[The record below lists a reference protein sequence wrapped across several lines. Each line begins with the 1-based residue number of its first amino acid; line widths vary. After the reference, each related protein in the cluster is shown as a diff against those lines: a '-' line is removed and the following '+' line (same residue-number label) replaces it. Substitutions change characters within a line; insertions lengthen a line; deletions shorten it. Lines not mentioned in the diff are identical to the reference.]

1 VTARTPHDAGT
12 APIAAAAQGPV
23 AIVRRTPPRQPWVL
37 PPSGITAICV
47 AIGVVAA
54 AVAAAI
60 AVRQGAS
67 CFAHPISFV
76 VLLVLLTYTH
86 VRPTRLLHRHGS
98 VDSDHLDEALFVPMV
113 LALGPFEVTVAV
125 AIASFV
131 GNLAARRAAVKVLFN
146 VGQTVLACLAG
157 YAVARAGGASVDRPI
172 STQALLA
179 CCAGGIVFAAAS
191 STAVATIVRL
201 ASGHALLAGLWEQ
214 WRTRGIASLGAL
226 LLGLIAGVAVHDHT
240 VAAIPAVAL
249 GWTVERAYVAVV
261 IQRQGRLT
269 AEALRE
275 AVVGLRN
282 STDSDEIRSRLIA
295 AATAVLHAQTA
306 AFVDSATTAGSGVL
320 RAPVDAGTSL
330 EVASRIGGGAWLA
343 GERDALTTLA
353 SVGGEALQNARLLA
367 HLTAITDGQSEGVL
381 AVDAAGIVTFANPA
395 ARRMLA
401 HPAELIGRPAEEIF
415 AVERAYGRLDLV
427 ALAGSHSGARDD
439 DATLVV
445 GTDRRVPVAFTA
457 AGLPAPQRG
466 VVVVFHDIT
475 ERKALEDKLTHLAFH
490 DPLTDL
496 PNRRLFDDRLDH
508 ALALAQRHDT
518 VHALL
523 IIDLDRFK
531 LVNDSYGHPAGDR
544 LLAQVAGL
552 LRAALRP
559 EDTCARLGGDEF
571 AILIEDVKDAAQA
584 TTVAQRILDEL
595 AAGCVVNGHEVFVS
609 ASVGVAT
616 SDQAPTRDA
625 LLAAADAAGYAAK
638 AAGRGRYQLFSP
650 STAEDPRAEL
660 ELAASLRNAL
670 EHEEFELY
678 FQAQVDTSTG
688 ETVGAEALARWDCGG
703 EVLSPLKFIPL
714 AEETGLIVPLGS
726 WVLEEACRQG
736 QAWTA
741 AHPERRPLKIS
752 VNLSA
757 QQLNRPT
764 FVDEVADILRRTG
777 LDPAQLC
784 LEITETVIMSTAEP
798 TIALLREL
806 RMLGLQ
812 VAIDD
817 FGTGYSSLSYLKRL
831 PVDVVKIDRTFT
843 WGLGDNAIDSEIV
856 ASVIRLAA
864 ACGITAVAEGV
875 ETPRQRQALESLGCP
890 LIQGF
895 LIAEPLSVAD
905 FEALWAGTAVP
916 APRPAG
922 PRRTGAR
929 AAR

>member
-1 VTARTPHDAGT
+1 MIATQEPVTMARPAS
-12 APIAAAAQGPV
+12 P
-23 AIVRRTPPRQPWVL
+23 RRAWVL
-37 PPSGITAICV
+37 PSAGITAICV
-47 AIGVVAA
+47 AVGVVAA
-54 AVAAAI
+54 AVTVAL
-60 AVRQGAS
+60 AVQQGAN
-67 CFAHPISFV
+67 CFAHPVSFV

-86 VRPTRLLHRHGS
+86 VRPTRLVHRHGS

-113 LALGPFEVTVAV
+113 LALGPFEVALAVAV
-125 AIASFV
+125 ASFV
-131 GNLAARRAAVKVLFN
+131 GNLAARRAAVKIVFN

-157 YAVARAGGASVDRPI
+157 YGVARAGGASVDNPV
-172 STQALLA
+172 STQVLLA
-179 CCAGGIVFAAAS
+179 CCAGGIAFAAAS
-191 STAVATIVRL
+191 STAVAAIVRL
-201 ASGHALLAGLWEQ
+201 AAGHPLFAGLWEQ

-226 LLGLIAGVAVHDHT
+226 LLGLVAGIAVHDHT
-240 VAAIPAVAL
+240 AAAIPAIAL

-261 IQRQGRLT
+261 IQRQARLA
-269 AEALRE
+269 AEALQA

-282 STDSDEIRSRLIA
+282 SADSDEIRRRLIA
-295 AATAVLHAQTA
+295 AATEVLHAQTA
-306 AFVDSATTAGSGVL
+306 SLVDSGAAAGYGVL
-320 RAPVDAGTSL
+320 RAPVDEDTSL
-330 EVASRIGGGAWLA
+330 QVLNRIGGGGWLA

-367 HLTAITDGQSEGVL
+367 HLTAITDGQSEGVV
-381 AVDAAGIVTFANPA
+381 AVDAAGTITFANPA

-401 HPAELIGRPAEEIF
+401 HPADLVGRLAAEVF
-415 AVERAYGRLDLV
+415 TVERAHGRLDLA

-445 GTDRRVPVAFTA
+445 DGERVPVAFTA
-457 AGLPAPQRG
+457 AGLPAPQSG

-508 ALALAQRHDT
+508 ALALAQRHGG

-531 LVNDSYGHPAGDR
+531 LVNDSYGHPAGDK
-544 LLAQVAGL
+544 LLAQVGGL
-552 LRAALRP
+552 LRSVLRP
-559 EDTCARLGGDEF
+559 GDTCARLGGDEF
-571 AILIEDVKDAAQA
+571 AILIEDIEDITQA
-584 TTVAQRILDEL
+584 TAVAQRVLDEL
-595 AAGCVVNGHEVFVS
+595 AGGCVVNGHEVFVS

-650 STAEDPRAEL
+650 STTDDPRAEL

-670 EHEEFELY
+670 EHGEFELY
-678 FQAQVDTSTG
+678 FQAQVDTTTG

-736 QAWTA
+736 QAWTV
-741 AHPERRPLKIS
+741 AHPERPPLKIS
-752 VNLSA
+752 ANISA

-764 FVDEVADILRRTG
+764 FVEEVADILRRTG
-777 LDPAQLC
+777 LNPQQLC
-784 LEITETVIMSTAEP
+784 LEITETVIMSTAESM
-798 TIALLREL
+798 IELLDEL
-806 RMLGLQ
+806 RALGLQ

-875 ETPRQRQALESLGCP
+875 ETPRQRQALENLGCP

-895 LIAEPLSVAD
+895 LIAEPLSAAD
-905 FEALWAGTAVP
+905 FETLWAGE
-916 APRPAG
+916 
-922 PRRTGAR
+922 AR
-929 AAR
+929 AARPAGATVRVPRQQSR